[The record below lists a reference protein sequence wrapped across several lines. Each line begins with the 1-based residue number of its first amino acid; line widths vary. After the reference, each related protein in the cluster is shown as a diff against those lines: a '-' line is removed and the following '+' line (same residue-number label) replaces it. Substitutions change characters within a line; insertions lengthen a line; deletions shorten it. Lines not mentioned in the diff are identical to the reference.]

1 MQYFRLHHFR
11 TPDTAKEKERV
22 TISIS
27 DKKVAFVAKKVKYVV
42 EQLMHIP
49 ADICRNRNGD
59 INLSLANGMGPAEGK
74 INHAE
79 EITITAGTPN
89 MLLHTAVHAMIQL
102 FLQKMPTGESDI
114 TYQQEE
120 RILMLD
126 IGRKYYSKDTII
138 KLIDSMCLA
147 QFNYLQLHFS
157 ENEGF
162 RIECN
167 TAPEV
172 VSEEYLTKDEVREV
186 VAYARRSCIEII
198 PDLDSPGHLKQIL
211 KHYPKWQL
219 KKQMC
224 NGELK
229 NDESALNICDPQAVE
244 FILSFYEEFAEL
256 FAESTYFHIGGDEFV
271 NFDEIDLYPELRIAA
286 KKKFGE
292 SAQAID
298 CFVDYVNQVSD
309 KISSWGFIPR
319 VWNDGFFRFNWKEQI
334 ELSEVVEITYWS
346 KWNRNMAPLTTFVKK
361 GFPVVNF
368 NDSYFYYVLGENAG
382 YTYPTYDKI
391 ADYWDPSQYA
401 HGQQVLEITSQFPG
415 VALAI
420 WSDVPEAK
428 SETEVWKEVSYLL
441 FAIVQK
447 LTRNV
452 FLKKEDIEEIMSA
465 FFRI

>member
-1 MQYFRLHHFR
+1 MQYFRLHQFR
-11 TPDTAKEKERV
+11 TPDTVKEKEII
-22 TISIS
+22 TISIT

-42 EQLMHIP
+42 EQLLHIP
-49 ADICRNRNGD
+49 AVICRNRKGD
-59 INLSLANGMGPAEGK
+59 IILSLANGMGPTEGK
-74 INHAE
+74 INHAK
-79 EITITAGTPN
+79 EITITAGTTN
-89 MLLHTAVHAMIQL
+89 MLLHTAVHALIQQ
-102 FLQKMPTGESDI
+102 FLQKMPVGESDI
-114 TYQQEE
+114 SYQQEE

-126 IGRKYYSKDTII
+126 MGRKYYSKDTII

-172 VSEEYLTKDEVREV
+172 VSDEYLTKDEVREI
-186 VAYARRSCIEII
+186 VAYARQSCIEII
-198 PDLDSPGHLKQIL
+198 PDFDSPGHLKQIL
-211 KHYPKWQL
+211 KNYPKWQL
-219 KKQMC
+219 KKQMR

-244 FILSFYEEFAEL
+244 FILSIYEEFAEL

-271 NFDEIDLYPELRIAA
+271 NFDEIGLYPELSIAA
-286 KKKFGE
+286 KEKFGE
-292 SAQAID
+292 SAGAID
-298 CFVDYVNQVSD
+298 CFVDYVNQVSEA
-309 KISSWGFIPR
+309 ISSWGFVPR
-319 VWNDGFFRFNWKEQI
+319 VWNDGFFRFNWNEQVK
-334 ELSEVVEITYWS
+334 LSEAVEITYWT
-346 KWNRNMAPLTTFVKK
+346 KWNKNMAPLTTFVEK
-361 GFPVVNF
+361 GFPIVNF

-391 ADYWDPSQYA
+391 ADYWEPSQYA
-401 HGQQVLEITSQFPG
+401 HGQQIAEITPQFPG

-428 SETEVWKEVSYLL
+428 SEAAVWKDVSYLL
-441 FAIVQK
+441 FAMVQK

-452 FLKKEDIEEIMSA
+452 FMKKEDIEQIMSA